1 MNWTKYPQRTL
12 YTTGAQCNIP
22 IRLITLCVCPVWC
35 LWTYSALWVVIRVR
49 EKKRGERN
57 TVFTYDHLYSAF
69 GSHKVPNSKAEIVW
83 SGFLCVRYVCVPTLQ
98 TSKENLLA
106 HISYT
111 LFCTTSMAL
120 ITHKTK
126 EKNSIDC
133 YCHHIS
139 CLFRYIFPFI
149 FLFLYSSSS
158 IYAPS
163 SFFFRVGPIL
173 QNALAQ
179 FGNFSC
185 GVLCVCVHSSL
196 ICNSPNSCAY
206 LLSLCL
212 FVELRFV
219 VFPCAQNARRFI
231 SFEKLSTSGKWKN
244 RRCCVVQLFSVVVIF
259 FFVNT
264 ILCHTANNCPKYYR
278 YVKLV
283 PFLIDFFCKCSEMVC
298 FPVF

>member
-1 MNWTKYPQRTL
+1 MCAQYGVCERIRHCEWWFVWGRRREANVILFLRTI
-12 YTTGAQCNIP
+12 TC
-22 IRLITLCVCPVWC
+22 IRPLVAIKCQIAKRRSYEVVFCVWGMCVCA
-35 LWTYSALWVVIRVR
+35 YSTDFKGKSFSSHFIYTILYHFHGTHNTQVE
-49 EKKRGERN
+49 EKK
-57 TVFTYDHLYSAF
+57 TALTA
-69 GSHKVPNSKAEIVW
+69 IV
-83 SGFLCVRYVCVPTLQ
+83 
-98 TSKENLLA
+98 
-106 HISYT
+106 
-111 LFCTTSMAL
+111 TTFHVYFV
-120 ITHKTK
+120 T
-126 EKNSIDC
+126 
-133 YCHHIS
+133 
-139 CLFRYIFPFI
+139 FI
-149 FLFLYSSSS
+149 HSSSCFC
-158 IYAPS
+158 IPLLPS
-163 SFFFRVGPIL
+163 MLLLRFFFVLGQFYKMHLLNLAIFRVE
-173 QNALAQ
+173 
-179 FGNFSC
+179 FY
-185 GVLCVCVHSSL
+185 VCVCVHSSL

-231 SFEKLSTSGKWKN
+231 SFEKLSTSGKWKY